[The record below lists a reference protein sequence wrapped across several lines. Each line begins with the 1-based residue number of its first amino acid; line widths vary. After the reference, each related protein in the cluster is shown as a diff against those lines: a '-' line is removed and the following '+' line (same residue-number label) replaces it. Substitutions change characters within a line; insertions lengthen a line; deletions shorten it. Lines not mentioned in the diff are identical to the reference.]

1 MKVLVFG
8 GSFDPVHKGH
18 VAMFR
23 KALQIIRPDVA
34 HVVPAYHSPFKA
46 KSPTPFNLRMQMAK
60 AAFSSLGKNIIFDDC
75 ERKRGGKTYS
85 YQLVQYLRQRYVQPD
100 IYLLVGTDCLND
112 LHAWKN
118 PEYIFENATVV
129 AGRRKGF
136 AEHKADFKHLFLPG
150 VFPKMSSTRVRAHIL
165 ASGSVPEDKVPQSV
179 GHIILKNDLYGLE
192 VHRWLKAHLKPNR
205 YLHSVKVAEQ
215 CSLLSDIYEVAAEK
229 AVQAGIL
236 HDAGKGLSG
245 TELIAF
251 CKQHKISVPF
261 FEDIC
266 RFEPSLLHSYVSAW
280 LAKHEFGVKDKEVLA
295 AITEHTLGSLHMSTL
310 SKILFVADI
319 SSKDRKY
326 KDAFVIRTLA
336 AQDLE
341 KALLYAANRK
351 LWFTIDSQKWLC
363 PAGIELWNHLVKC
376 AA

>member
-1 MKVLVFG
+1 MKILVFG

-18 VAMFR
+18 VAMLR
-23 KALQIIRPDVA
+23 KALAVIKPDVA
-34 HVVPAYHSPFKA
+34 HIVPAYQSPFKA
-46 KSPTPFNLRMQMAK
+46 KSPTPFKLRMQMAR
-60 AAFSSLGKNIIFDDC
+60 AAFRSLGKNLIFDDYELQC
-75 ERKRGGKTYS
+75 GGKTYS
-85 YQLVQYLRQRYVQPD
+85 YQLVQYLQKRYANPD

-118 PEYIFENATVV
+118 ADYIFKHTTVV

-136 AEHKADFKHLFLPG
+136 AENKASFKHIFLPG
-150 VFPKMSSTRVRAHIL
+150 QFPKMSSTRVRAHIL
-165 ASGSVPEDKVPQSV
+165 ASGEIPSDKVLAPV
-179 GHIILKNDLYGLE
+179 AEIIKKHDLYGLE
-192 VHRWLKAHLKPNR
+192 QHRWLKAHLKPNR
-205 YLHSVKVAEQ
+205 YLHSIKVAES
-215 CSLLSDIYEVAAEK
+215 CAVLSDIYEVPVEK
-229 AVQAGIL
+229 AVQAGIF
-236 HDAGKGLSG
+236 HDAGKGLPA
-245 TELIAF
+245 EQLIKY
-251 CKQHKISVPF
+251 CCTHKLKVPY

-266 RFEPSLLHSYVSAW
+266 RCEPALLHSYVSAA
-280 LAKHEFGVKDKEVLA
+280 LAKELFGIKDKEILN
-295 AITEHTLGSLHMSTL
+295 AIAEHTLGSLQMTQL

-336 AQDLE
+336 MQELE

-363 PAGIELWNHLVKC
+363 PAGIELWNHLVQR

>member
-18 VAMFR
+18 LAMLR
-23 KALQIIRPDVA
+23 KALQIIKPDVT
-34 HVVPAYHSPFKA
+34 HIVPAYHSPFKA
-46 KSPTPFNLRMQMAK
+46 KSPTPFKLRMQMAR
-60 AAFSSLGKNIIFDDC
+60 AAFASLGRQFVFDDY
-75 ERKRGGKTYS
+75 ELKRGGKTYS
-85 YQLVQYLRQRYVQPD
+85 YQLVQYLRQHYGKPE

-112 LHAWKN
+112 LHTWKN
-118 PEYIFENATVV
+118 APYIFQHATVV

-136 AEHKADFKHLFLPG
+136 AEHQADFRHIFLPG
-150 VFPKMSSTRVRAHIL
+150 EFPKMSSTRVRAHIL
-165 ASGSVPEDKVPQSV
+165 ASGTVPKDKVPEAVSK
-179 GHIILKNDLYGLE
+179 IIVKNDLYGLQ

-205 YLHSVKVAEQ
+205 YLHSVKVAEL
-215 CSLLSDIYEVAAEK
+215 CAILSDIYEVPVGK

-236 HDAGKGLSG
+236 HDAGKGFSG
-245 TELIAF
+245 AELAAF
-251 CKQHKISVPF
+251 CKEHKIKIPY

-280 LAKHEFGVKDKEVLA
+280 LARHEFGVKDKDVLN
-295 AITEHTLGSLHMSTL
+295 AISEHTLGSLKMSTL
-310 SKILFVADI
+310 SKNLFVAHI

-336 AQDLE
+336 VQDLE

-363 PAGIELWNHLVKC
+363 PLGIELWNHLVKC